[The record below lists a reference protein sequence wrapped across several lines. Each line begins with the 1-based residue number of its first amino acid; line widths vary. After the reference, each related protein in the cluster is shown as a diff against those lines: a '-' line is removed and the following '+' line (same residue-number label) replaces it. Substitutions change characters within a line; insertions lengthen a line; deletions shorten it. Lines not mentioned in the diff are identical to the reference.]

1 MLSTP
6 AKYLQKI
13 DTMFGKSG
21 EKPAASRVSEGLE
34 GLSGFEERSR
44 QDSQDEGSQE
54 GNGDGDG
61 SVASSLEA
69 ESIKAIPRRKRRP
82 KGRGLSDAMGFVLM
96 DFTPPPSSGENCWPK
111 VKICAGS

>member
-21 EKPAASRVSEGLE
+21 EKPAASRVSEPPIDGLE
-34 GLSGFEERSR
+34 GLSEYEESSR
-44 QDSQDEGSQE
+44 QDSSPQAGGSQE

-61 SVASSLEA
+61 SVTSSLEV
-69 ESIKAIPRRKRRP
+69 ESIKAVPRRKRRP
-82 KGRGLSDAMGFVLM
+82 KGRGLSDAMGFVLK
-96 DFTPPPSSGENCWPK
+96 DFTPPLQW
-111 VKICAGS
+111 